1 VSKPPLHTIDYK
13 SKTKSRSKK
22 AAPNQVEKERE
33 GYTFSL
39 PASTKITLEKKKSIL
54 RIYRRALATTEQPPT
69 LDCSR
74 ETKVCMGNHGMRI
87 RDPNRGCG
95 VVPSTATAV
104 LRRNLVS

>member
-1 VSKPPLHTIDYK
+1 MRKRVKTPIIHTIDYK

-39 PASTKITLEKKKSIL
+39 PASTKITKKKTIL

-74 ETKVCMGNHGMRI
+74 ETKACMGNHGMRI
-87 RDPNRGCG
+87 HDLNRGCG
-95 VVPSTATAV
+95 VVPSTVTAV
-104 LRRNLVS
+104 L

>member
-1 VSKPPLHTIDYK
+1 MRKRV
-13 SKTKSRSKK
+13 KTPITYNRLQKQ
-22 AAPNQVEKERE
+22 N
-33 GYTFSL
+33 
-39 PASTKITLEKKKSIL
+39 KITLEKGCSEPSGEGKGGIYILTTSFYKDNVRGKKKSIL

-104 LRRNLVS
+104 L